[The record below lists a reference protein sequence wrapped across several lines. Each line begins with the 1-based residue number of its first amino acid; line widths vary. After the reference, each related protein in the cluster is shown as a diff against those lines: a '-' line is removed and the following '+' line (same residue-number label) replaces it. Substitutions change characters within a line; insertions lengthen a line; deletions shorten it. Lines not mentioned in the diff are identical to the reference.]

1 MKKKVH
7 GKKKAIIFFVLAVV
21 FLSLAVGFTF
31 FQVKEC
37 KNFECFKAEM
47 EKCDKARYLNDGE
60 DATWSYEVAGKKG
73 EKCYIDVKLLQA
85 KTGEL
90 GVEKLA
96 GLDMKCEF
104 NIGEVDYPEK
114 NLDKCHG
121 ILKEEFEKIK
131 KMHTHIVDNLGEI
144 GEALGGN
151 WSLR

>member
-7 GKKKAIIFFVLAVV
+7 GKKKAIIFLILAVV
-21 FLSLAVGFTF
+21 FLILAIKFNF

-37 KNFECFKAEM
+37 KDFECFKAEM
-47 EKCDKARYLNDGE
+47 ERCNKARYLNDGK
-60 DATWSYEVAGKKG
+60 DATWSYEIVG
-73 EKCYIDVKLLQA
+73 EKDERCYVDVKLLQA

-96 GLDMKCEF
+96 GLGMKCGF

-121 ILKEEFEKIK
+121 VLKEELQALVIK
-131 KMHTHIVDNLGEI
+131 KMHTHIVDNLEEI
-144 GEALGGN
+144 GKELC
-151 WSLR
+151 